1 MPGVLHGR
9 CQLRQT
15 VHTPTTTNVL
25 WVARLMGM
33 YLRLAGP
40 AFPKAVCPE
49 CEHQCLA
56 GNLKMTMPIAAATT
70 QVAWGYALSPDGY
83 RMGNASTLVADM
95 LQWSGNYLTLCQNGT
110 SYAVQ
115 VGC

>member
-1 MPGVLHGR
+1 MVI
-9 CQLRQT
+9 
-15 VHTPTTTNVL
+15 
-25 WVARLMGM
+25 
-33 YLRLAGP
+33 YLSLKLP
-40 AFPKAVCPE
+40 ALLSQRRSAQSVSK
-49 CEHQCLA
+49 QCLA
-56 GNLKMTMPIAAATT
+56 GNLKMTMPIAVATT

-115 VGC
+115 VGFLCCRVARTSG